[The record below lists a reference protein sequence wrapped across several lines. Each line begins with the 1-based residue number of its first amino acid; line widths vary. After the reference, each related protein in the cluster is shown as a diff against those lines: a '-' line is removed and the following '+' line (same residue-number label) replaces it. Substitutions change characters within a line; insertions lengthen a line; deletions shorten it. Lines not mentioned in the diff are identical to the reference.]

1 MKESLKLA
9 VELAKR
15 NESEGFAIIYKETCA
30 DVYFRA
36 RLMMGNRGEAR
47 DLVRQV
53 YLVVF
58 RTISTLQD
66 SSKMEKWLYTVLYK
80 LGERECQK
88 KKGVILEKEKTAPS
102 WEGQKSPETTAERQ
116 NIVRVLKSS
125 YKKIGTAGRLVCLA
139 HYYEGWSMEE
149 LSRLWKCPVEQL
161 EGILEYARIE
171 LGLMCTQAGYL
182 HVDISSDMMVLMFE
196 LLRED
201 AEEEIHQARLSK
213 IYEEMEGQ
221 LELDDQEET
230 DDRKFFFRKWFIMI
244 ILAAAVLIGL
254 AAVGGNY
261 LGKLVTNSESKQ
273 EKENSE
279 DKKEET
285 KTWSLKEYKGKWCDE
300 ANADSEVM
308 SSDGICEIEIK
319 SAAEQRIVF
328 DIRRTYGSAED
339 YVFRGAND
347 VTGVVSDRTA
357 SFTFSDEYNNR
368 MEGTIEFQ
376 DDSLKVVVKRASG
389 GQSEG
394 LTAEMDC
401 TMKKDKYSDT
411 RTKPQE
417 KEVEEEDYIF
427 PDSDKR
433 LLTEEDFEGKTKED
447 LRLGRN
453 EIFARHGRIFQTA
466 DLNKWFTS
474 KDWYEGKYSE
484 AEFSNRVE
492 LNYYEKQNV
501 NLIQAQEKKA
511 DN

>member
-9 VELAKR
+9 VEMAKR
-15 NESEGFAIIYKETCA
+15 EESEGFYTIYKETCA

-47 DLVRQV
+47 ELIRQV

-58 RTISTLQD
+58 RTIGTLQD
-66 SSKMEKWLYTVLYK
+66 PLKMEKWLYTVLYK

-88 KKGVILEKEKTAPS
+88 KKGMFLEKEKTAPS

-116 NIVRVLKSS
+116 QIVRILKSS

-149 LSRLWKCPVEQL
+149 LSRLWKCPVEKL

-182 HVDISSDMMVLMFE
+182 HVDISTDMMVLMFE

-201 AEEEIHQARLSK
+201 AEEEIRQARLGK
-213 IYEEMEGQ
+213 IYEE
-221 LELDDQEET
+221 LETRIEPGDQDEQDERT
-230 DDRKFFFRKWFIMI
+230 SFFRKWIVMI
-244 ILAAAVLIGL
+244 VLVAAVLIGL
-254 AAVGGNY
+254 AAIGGNY
-261 LGKLVTNSESKQ
+261 LGKLVTSDNNRK
-273 EKENSE
+273 EKEVTE
-279 DKKEET
+279 TEET
-285 KTWSLKEYKGKWCDE
+285 KTETWSLKDYKGKWCDE
-300 ANADSEVM
+300 ENADSEVM

-319 SAAEQRIVF
+319 SAADQRVVF
-328 DIRRTYGSAED
+328 NIRKTYGSDED

-357 SFTFSDEYNNR
+357 SFTFSDEYDNR

-376 DDSLKVVVKRASG
+376 DDALKVVVKRASG

-394 LTAEMDC
+394 LNAAMDC
-401 TMKKDKYSDT
+401 IMKKDQYADS
-411 RTKPQE
+411 RTKPE
-417 KEVEEEDYIF
+417 KEEEDEEYIF
-427 PDSDKR
+427 PESDSR
-433 LLTEEDFEGKTKED
+433 LLTEEDFEGKTKEE

-453 EIFARHGRIFQTA
+453 EIFARHGRIFQTQ
-466 DLNKWFTS
+466 DLNEWFSS
-474 KDWYEGKYSE
+474 KDWYEGVYT
-484 AEFSNRVE
+484 ADEFSLYVK
-492 LNYYEKQNV
+492 LNQYEKKNTE
-501 NLIQAQEKKA
+501 LILAQENKA
-511 DN
+511 D

>member
-9 VELAKR
+9 VEMAKR
-15 NESEGFAIIYKETCA
+15 EESKGFNVIYKETCA

-47 DLVRQV
+47 ELIRQV
-53 YLVVF
+53 YLVIF
-58 RTISTLQD
+58 RTIGTLQD
-66 SSKMEKWLYTVLYK
+66 PSKMEKWLYTVLYK

-88 KKGVILEKEKTAPS
+88 KKGMILEKEKTAPS

-116 NIVRVLKSS
+116 QIVRILKSS

-149 LSRLWKCPVEQL
+149 LSRLWKCPVEKL

-182 HVDISSDMMVLMFE
+182 HVDISADMMVLMFE

-201 AEEEIHQARLSK
+201 AEEEIQQARLGK
-213 IYEEMEGQ
+213 IYEELETQMELG
-221 LELDDQEET
+221 DQDEPDERT
-230 DDRKFFFRKWFIMI
+230 SFFRKWIVMI
-244 ILAAAVLIGL
+244 VLVAGVLIGL
-254 AAVGGNY
+254 AAIGGNY
-261 LGKLVTNSESKQ
+261 LGKLVTSDNNQKETEVTKTEE
-273 EKENSE
+273 EKTE
-279 DKKEET
+279 
-285 KTWSLKEYKGKWCDE
+285 TWSLKDYKGKWCDE

-308 SSDGICEIEIK
+308 SSEGICEIEIK
-319 SAAEQRIVF
+319 SAADQRVVF
-328 DIRRTYGSAED
+328 DIRKTYGSDED

-376 DDSLKVVVKRASG
+376 EDALKVVVKKASG

-394 LTAEMDC
+394 PNAAMEC
-401 TMKKDKYSDT
+401 TMKKDKYADL
-411 RTKPQE
+411 RTKPE
-417 KEVEEEDYIF
+417 KEDEEDEEYIF
-427 PDSDKR
+427 PDSDSR
-433 LLTEEDFEGKTKED
+433 ILTAEDFEGKTKEE

-453 EIFARHGRIFQTA
+453 EIFARHGRIFQTK
-466 DLNKWFTS
+466 DLNDWFTS
-474 KDWYEGKYSE
+474 KEWYVGRYTAE
-484 AEFSNRVE
+484 EFSQYVQ
-492 LNYYEKQNV
+492 LNPYEKKNTE
-501 NLIQAQEKKA
+501 LIIAQENKA
-511 DN
+511 S